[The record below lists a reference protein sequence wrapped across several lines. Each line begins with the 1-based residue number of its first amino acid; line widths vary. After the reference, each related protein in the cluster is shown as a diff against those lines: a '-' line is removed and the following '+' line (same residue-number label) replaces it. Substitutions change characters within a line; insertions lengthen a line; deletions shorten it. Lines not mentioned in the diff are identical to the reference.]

1 MNEQEIHDAGAFF
14 AVSRYSIEKVKVLI
28 NETGA
33 QTIPDDLYVLAL
45 HVHRSE
51 DPRHYTF
58 HRDTLIKLAVDL
70 IMTAT
75 DDNDR

>member
-1 MNEQEIHDAGAFF
+1 MNEQETHDAGGFF
-14 AVSRYSIEKVKVLI
+14 AVSKYSIGKVKVLI

-58 HRDTLIKLAVDL
+58 HRNTLLKLAFDL
-70 IMTAT
+70 ILTAT
-75 DDNDR
+75 DDK

>member
-1 MNEQEIHDAGAFF
+1 MNQQKTHDAGAFF
-14 AVSRYSIEKVKVLI
+14 AVSKYSIGKVKVLI

-33 QTIPDDLYVLAL
+33 QTIPDDLYDLVL

-51 DPRHYTF
+51 DPRHYVF
-58 HRDTLIKLAVDL
+58 HRDVLIKLAVDL